1 MIFVSYASKDQAMAD
16 KIVRGLEAAGLLCWI
31 SSRDLKPG
39 ADYQASIVN
48 ALEAA
53 EVVLLL
59 LSRAA
64 NESVEV
70 PKEMSLAG
78 YRRKTVIPVRLED
91 VQPTGALAYQASH
104 TQRIDVFRDFD
115 AQMDALCL
123 HLGTNLK
130 LSAEV
135 AANLHR
141 TARRHTAKRWAVAAT
156 VAVMVLAGGAAAY
169 RLLPLADWIARPR
182 TTTQVAYT
190 SPVTRP
196 ALPPPSVTPPPAPAM
211 PAPAPVQMG
220 GDAAA
225 RAFADTYFATMSGAD
240 ATALVFLSNAVTDPL
255 MFYGQSI
262 SQQRMLATQQAY
274 FQRWPDRSFTVRS
287 ESMSVTCVN
296 GGVVCTAS
304 GIVDY
309 ALRSPARS
317 ASANGAQHFTLRIIF
332 VNGTPRLAE
341 VNGASMATG
350 TPTAARTPG

>member
-16 KIVRGLEAAGLLCWI
+16 RIVRGLEAAGLLCWI

-59 LSRAA
+59 ISRAA

-78 YRRKTVIPVRLED
+78 YRRKSVIPVRLED

-115 AQMDALCL
+115 AQMDVLCL

-130 LSAEV
+130 LNV
-135 AANLHR
+135 DVTANLHR
-141 TARRHTAKRWAVAAT
+141 TARRHTVRRWALAA
-156 VAVMVLAGGAAAY
+156 AAALLVLGGGALAT
-169 RLLPLADWIARPR
+169 RTLPLADWMARSR
-182 TTTQVAYT
+182 AGTQVAET
-190 SPVTRP
+190 TTVTHTG
-196 ALPPPSVTPPPAPAM
+196 PPPPLAITPPA

-225 RAFADTYFATMSGAD
+225 RAFADTYFTTMSGPD
-240 ATALVFLSNAVTDPL
+240 APALAFLGNAVTDPL

-274 FQRWPDRSFTVRS
+274 FQRWPDRTFSVRA

-296 GGVVCTAS
+296 SGIVCTAS
-304 GIVDY
+304 GVVEF
-309 ALRSPARS
+309 ALRSPTRS
-317 ASANGAQHFTLRIIF
+317 AASNGAQRFTLRIIF

-341 VNGASMATG
+341 VNGASMAAGTSTG
-350 TPTAARTPG
+350 ARTPG